1 MTELT
6 ELNDLVIELA
16 EARRSATESQQ
27 KYDEAFADWE
37 SANEQLVL
45 RRDGDKAYAS
55 ALEGELRA
63 ATAEY
68 YKATGDKKP
77 HPTLGIRV
85 GKRAIYDPDEA
96 RRWALGHADGLLAL
110 DEKRYKKALRD
121 GTLADMPGE
130 VQEYITVTISRDID
144 KSISRHLA
152 ASTMTDLER
161 LAYGMD
167 KPESEATK

>member
-1 MTELT
+1 MTELNK
-6 ELNDLVIELA
+6 LNDLVIELA

-55 ALEGELRA
+55 ALEDELRA

-68 YKATGDKKP
+68 YKATGEKKP
-77 HPTLGIRV
+77 HPAVGIRV

-96 RRWALGHADGLLAL
+96 RRWAIEHADGLLTL
-110 DEKRYKKALRD
+110 DDKRYKKALRD

-130 VQEYITVTISRDID
+130 VQEYVTVTISRDID

-152 ASTMTDLER
+152 ASAMTDMER
-161 LAYGMD
+161 LAYGID
-167 KPESEATK
+167 NSEGEESE